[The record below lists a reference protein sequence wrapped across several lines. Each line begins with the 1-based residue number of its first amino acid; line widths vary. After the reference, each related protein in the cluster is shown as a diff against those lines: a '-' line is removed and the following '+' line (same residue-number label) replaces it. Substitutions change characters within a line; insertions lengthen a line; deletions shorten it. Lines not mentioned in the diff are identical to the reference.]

1 MTLVVSTEHG
11 TVTVPDGVLVG
22 IAVRA
27 AESVDG
33 VRVRRRRAVDVE
45 GRVVRLGVAATRGEP
60 LVELAGRA
68 QEAVGEALKTMCG
81 IDARVDVAIGELT

>member
-1 MTLVVSTEHG
+1 VTLVVSTEHG
-11 TVTVPDGVLVG
+11 TVTVPDGVLTA

-33 VRVRRRRAVDVE
+33 IRVRRRRTVDVE
-45 GRVVRLGVAATRGEP
+45 ARIVRLTVAASRGEQ

-68 QEAVGEALKTMCG
+68 QEAVADALKAMCG
-81 IDARVDVAIGELT
+81 IEARVDVAIGELA

>member
-1 MTLVVSTEHG
+1 MTLVVSTEQG
-11 TVTVPDGVLVG
+11 SVTVPDGVLVG

-33 VRVRRRRAVDVE
+33 IRVRRRRAVDVE
-45 GRVVRLGVAATRGEP
+45 AQIVRLTVAATRGEP
-60 LVELAGRA
+60 LVELAARA
-68 QEAVGEALKTMCG
+68 QEAVAEALRTMCG

>member
-1 MTLVVSTEHG
+1 MTLVVSTEQG

-27 AESVDG
+27 AESVG
-33 VRVRRRRAVDVE
+33 GIRVRRRRAVDVDAH
-45 GRVVRLGVAATRGEP
+45 VVRLAVAAGRGEP
-60 LVELAGRA
+60 LVELAGLA
-68 QEAVGEALKTMCG
+68 QAAVAEALKTMCG